1 MTPATTTPPPGPAH
15 RSPVRPAL
23 YWLRVGLIN
32 LAFIAAVLI
41 GAELLFGAWLSGN
54 FARVLF
60 PVDGV
65 TVLHDVR
72 PLYEGGSANA
82 AYRRDRFGL
91 RGRYDRPS
99 NIDILTIGGSTTDQF
114 YLDEGE
120 TWQDRLAQAFAA
132 AGRTVSVVNAGADGQ
147 TTVGHLRAM
156 DEWFPLIP
164 NFRPRFILAY
174 IGLNDSELDAVDRSA
189 FDRGDRIGSAGL
201 VPYIKRRSAL
211 YLLCTTIWGVKI
223 AREARLGHGQARIV
237 GHDASGQS
245 LWREV
250 DPVNIPPVADERMA
264 ERLAGYA
271 ERVTELVRRI
281 RGFGAEAILITQS
294 RADYRVR
301 DGRLFGRPGPN
312 GTVDTGSYAKM
323 AAFNR
328 TTMETC
334 RGLGAIC
341 VDLGA
346 ELWFDDL
353 DYYDTVHAT
362 PSGAAKIGTYLH
374 ERLKR
379 LFPAGS

>member
-1 MTPATTTPPPGPAH
+1 M
-15 RSPVRPAL
+15 RPAL

-32 LAFIAAVLI
+32 LALIVAILLAAE
-41 GAELLFGAWLSGN
+41 ALFGAWFSGN

-60 PVDGV
+60 PIDGV

-120 TWQDRLAQAFAA
+120 TYQDRLAECFAA
-132 AGRTVSVVNAGADGQ
+132 EGRRVSVVNAGADGQ

-174 IGLNDSELDAVDRSA
+174 IGLNDSELNAVDRSA
-189 FDRGDRIGSAGL
+189 FDRGDRIGSAGM
-201 VPYIKRRSAL
+201 VPYIKRRSAI
-211 YLLCTTIWGVKI
+211 YLLYTTIWGAKI
-223 AREARLGHGQARIV
+223 AREARLGHGQARVI
-237 GHDASGQS
+237 GQDPATGQS
-245 LWREV
+245 LWRPV
-250 DPVNIPPVADERMA
+250 DATSVPRDDSGQQAQ
-264 ERLAGYA
+264 RLAAYA
-271 ERVTELVRRI
+271 ERVVELIRRI
-281 RGFGAEAILITQS
+281 RGFGAEAILVTQS

-301 DGRLFGRPGPN
+301 DGQVFGRLQADRRI
-312 GTVDTGSYAKM
+312 DTGSYAKM
-323 AAFNR
+323 ATFNR
-328 TTMETC
+328 TTLEVC
-334 RGLGAIC
+334 RAAKAIC

-362 PSGAAKIGTYLH
+362 PSGAAKIGAYLH
-374 ERLKR
+374 EQLKG
-379 LFPAGS
+379 LFAGGS

>member
-1 MTPATTTPPPGPAH
+1 M
-15 RSPVRPAL
+15 
-23 YWLRVGLIN
+23 GLIN
-32 LAFIAAVLI
+32 LAFIVAILVAAE
-41 GAELLFGAWLSGN
+41 ALFGAWFSGN

-99 NIDILTIGGSTTDQF
+99 NIDILTVGGSTTDQF

-120 TWQDRLAQAFAA
+120 TYQDRLAERFAA
-132 AGRTVSVVNAGADGQ
+132 SGRTVSVVNAGADGQ

-174 IGLNDSELDAVDRSA
+174 IGLNDSELDAVDRTA
-189 FDRGDRIGSAGL
+189 FERGDRIGSAGI
-201 VPYIKRRSAL
+201 VPYIKRRSAI
-211 YLLCTTIWGVKI
+211 YLLYTTIWGVKI
-223 AREARLGHGQARIV
+223 AREARLGHGQARVV
-237 GHDASGQS
+237 GQDASGAS

-250 DPVNIPPVADERMA
+250 DPASVPAFGDERQA
-264 ERLAGYA
+264 QRLPEYA

-281 RGFGAEAILITQS
+281 RGFGAEAILVTQS

-301 DGRLFGRPGPN
+301 DGKVFGRLQGD
-312 GTVDTGSYAKM
+312 GTINTGSYARM

-328 TTMETC
+328 ATLDVC
-334 RGLGAIC
+334 RAAKAVCI
-341 VDLGA
+341 DLGT

-362 PSGAAKIGTYLH
+362 PRGAAKIGAYLH
-374 ERLKR
+374 DRLKG
-379 LFPAGS
+379 LFAGGS

>member
-1 MTPATTTPPPGPAH
+1 
-15 RSPVRPAL
+15 VRPAL

-32 LAFIAAVLI
+32 LAFIAAILVA
-41 GAELLFGAWLSGN
+41 AELLFGAWLSGN

-99 NIDILTIGGSTTDQF
+99 NIDILTVGGSTTDQF

-120 TWQDRLAQAFAA
+120 TYQDRLAQRFAA
-132 AGRTVSVVNAGADGQ
+132 DGRTVSVVNAGADGQ

-174 IGLNDSELDAVDRSA
+174 IGLNDSELDAVDRTA
-189 FDRGDRIGSAGL
+189 FERGDRIGSAGI
-201 VPYIKRRSAL
+201 VPYIKRRSAI
-211 YLLCTTIWGVKI
+211 YLLYTTIWGVKI
-223 AREARLGHGQARIV
+223 AREARLGHGQARVI
-237 GHDASGQS
+237 GQDASGAS

-250 DPVNIPPVADERMA
+250 DPASIPAAGDERQA
-264 ERLAGYA
+264 QRLAEYA

-281 RGFGAEAILITQS
+281 RGFGAEAILVTQS
-294 RADYRVR
+294 KADYRVR
-301 DGRLFGRPGPN
+301 DGRVFGRPRAD
-312 GTVDTGSYAKM
+312 GTIDTGSYAKM

-328 TTMETC
+328 TTLETC
-334 RGLGAIC
+334 RALGAIC
-341 VDLGA
+341 VDLGG

-362 PSGAAKIGTYLH
+362 PRGAAKIGAYLH
-374 ERLKR
+374 ERLKG
-379 LFPAGS
+379 LFAGGS